1 MILNLAAGKSKTL
14 IYEFAESSSAAS
26 YALYNP
32 DGIEVGYGYDARKD
46 NGGELRV
53 FYSGLDGSNNEIIYS
68 GIENSAGLHN
78 ITLSRE
84 LLENERI
91 IINWKNGYQ
100 LVIYSDEGYKEVVPA
115 SGSNPHNLGLYE
127 LKHIEGEGVNYQ
139 EYKITG
145 DTQVQD
151 KTYYEKTLMTKV
163 KKRNGGSYDEI
174 GKWADN
180 TGNSEYTALYFD
192 DDMDTKRFDKIE
204 TKSFEEI
211 R

>member
-1 MILNLAAGKSKTL
+1 MTLNLVAGNSKTP

-32 DGIEVGYGYDARKD
+32 DGIEVGYGYDARKSEEE
-46 NGGELRV
+46 GGGQLRV
-53 FYSGLDGSNNEIIYS
+53 FYGGLDESNNEIIYS

-100 LVIYSDEGYKEVVPA
+100 LVIYEEG
-115 SGSNPHNLGLYE
+115 G
-127 LKHIEGEGVNYQ
+127 
-139 EYKITG
+139 T
-145 DTQVQD
+145 
-151 KTYYEKTLMTKV
+151 TKV

-192 DDMDTKRFDKIE
+192 DDMNTKRFDKIE